1 MRVVSVHESLCRSRG
16 VRALMGHRDAH
27 MKEIGHTSVSS
38 AEPSRKPR
46 KRRGRMNFNNSKQER
61 RAARDLKKK
70 DTPSIE
76 GRGTPSNLSE
86 GVEEDQG
93 GTWRGRCKI
102 RSLHLESIAEAED
115 TGKIH
120 GTSAATTMA
129 ESKQEK
135 ESSSRASN
143 SSKMDSLEQTS
154 DPPVDN
160 VNVFLGSLSF
170 C

>member
-1 MRVVSVHESLCRSRG
+1 VRVVSVHENLCRSRG
-16 VRALMGHRDAH
+16 VRALVGHRDAH
-27 MKEIGHTSVSS
+27 MKETRHTSISS
-38 AEPSRKPR
+38 AELSRKPR
-46 KRRGRMNFNNSKQER
+46 KRRGRTNFSNSKQKR

-102 RSLHLESIAEAED
+102 RSLNLESIAEAED
-115 TGKIH
+115 AGKIH
-120 GTSAATTMA
+120 GISTATAMDDS
-129 ESKQEK
+129 EKEK
-135 ESSSRASN
+135 ESSSTASDSN
-143 SSKMDSLEQTS
+143 KMDSLQQTS
-154 DPPVDN
+154 DPPADDVS
-160 VNVFLGSLSF
+160 VILGGFSF

>member
-1 MRVVSVHESLCRSRG
+1 
-16 VRALMGHRDAH
+16 
-27 MKEIGHTSVSS
+27 MKETGHTIVSS

-46 KRRGRMNFNNSKQER
+46 KRRGRTNFSNSKQKR
-61 RAARDLKKK
+61 RATRDLKK

-115 TGKIH
+115 ASKIQ
-120 GTSAATTMA
+120 GTSAAPMMA

-135 ESSSRASN
+135 ESSS
-143 SSKMDSLEQTS
+143 
-154 DPPVDN
+154 
-160 VNVFLGSLSF
+160 
-170 C
+170 

>member
-1 MRVVSVHESLCRSRG
+1 MRVASVHESLCRSRE
-16 VRALMGHRDAH
+16 VRALVGHRDAH
-27 MKEIGHTSVSS
+27 MKETGHTAVSS

-46 KRRGRMNFNNSKQER
+46 KRRGRTNFSNSKQKR

-76 GRGTPSNLSE
+76 GRGTPSNLSDE
-86 GVEEDQG
+86 AEEDQG

-115 TGKIH
+115 AGKIH
-120 GTSAATTMA
+120 GTSVATAMD
-129 ESKQEK
+129 ESEQEK
-135 ESSSRASN
+135 ESSSRASDA
-143 SSKMDSLEQTS
+143 SKMDSPQQTS
-154 DPPVDN
+154 DPPADDVS
-160 VNVFLGSLSF
+160 VFLGGLSF